1 MTSDN
6 FNKLTP
12 AETERLAMLAEEAA
26 EIVQIVGKILRHG
39 YDSYNPNAEK
49 ITNRVLLN
57 QEIVDLMA
65 VTKAMV
71 INNDIHDQHVDDIY
85 RAWQRKLKWSH
96 HQDKIDAKS

>member
-1 MTSDN
+1 MTSEN

-26 EIVQIVGKILRHG
+26 EIIQIVGKILRHG
-39 YDSYNPNAEK
+39 YDSYNPNNEK
-49 ITNRVLLN
+49 ITNRDLLN

-65 VTKAMV
+65 VSEAMV
-71 INNDIHDQHVDDIY
+71 NNNDILDQYSNDIY

-96 HQDKIDAKS
+96 HQEKTDA